1 MSIMKPTMHKMMTHG
16 ALDQMATLREVL
28 QSPYSRYGDTIA
40 YVRIVRRPNADM
52 TNKTTKN

>member
-1 MSIMKPTMHKMMTHG
+1 MSIMKHIMHEIVTQG
-16 ALDQMATLREVL
+16 TLDQMATLREVL